1 LSRTL
6 HYRITV
12 IVKSNYRHCKKLGT
26 AAVQKC
32 VLKKKEAGSEVRR
45 HSIGA
50 TKIMSDC
57 CGVRF
62 LWRRV

>member
-1 LSRTL
+1 MNAAMRRVVSHAALSD
-6 HYRITV
+6 
-12 IVKSNYRHCKKLGT
+12 YRHCKKIGT

>member
-12 IVKSNYRHCKKLGT
+12 IVKKLGT